1 MEGTCIKE
9 KCWLYLLT
17 KEFLGSAPDI
27 ECCPFY
33 METVWT
39 PIPVDGKAEPAK
51 VLKDCVN
58 KRGMLTMLGDIY
70 PILLGVQ
77 QSNEEMRNQTKGAV
91 DVFNQLLFAASKKK
105 LIDKEVISIDG

>member
-70 PILLGVQ
+70 PRLLGVQ
-77 QSNEEMRNQTKGAV
+77 QSNEEMRNQTKASV
-91 DVFNQLLFAASKKK
+91 DVFQQIMMAISRRKFS
-105 LIDKEVISIDG
+105 DGEVISIE